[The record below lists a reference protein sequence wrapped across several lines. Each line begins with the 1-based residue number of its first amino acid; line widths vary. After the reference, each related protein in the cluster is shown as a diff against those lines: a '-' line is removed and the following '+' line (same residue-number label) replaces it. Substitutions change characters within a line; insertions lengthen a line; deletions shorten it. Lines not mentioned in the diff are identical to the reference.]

1 MLGETY
7 EYVSENFRVV
17 AEKIQHTPEQI
28 SALHMEGK
36 GYKVWAYEKP
46 IIQFKF
52 GGGKGMVDILP
63 KGFNE
68 VYLEKY
74 DEFIVLDKCMF
85 HGKNVIFGGMYVDST
100 GQCVSLNTKTG
111 AKLVVDFHEKVNS

>member
-1 MLGETY
+1 
-7 EYVSENFRVV
+7 
-17 AEKIQHTPEQI
+17 
-28 SALHMEGK
+28 MEGK

-68 VYLEKY
+68 VYLEKF
-74 DEFIVLDKCMF
+74 DEYIVLDKNMF

-100 GQCVSLNTKTG
+100 GQSVSLNTKTG
-111 AKLVVDFHEKVNS
+111 AKLVVDFHEKVSN